1 ILYLLKKS
9 ILILLILWSH
19 YNFANPHVNDKMKAV
34 FIYNFLKYIHWPSEV
49 DNSNFVIG
57 IKDAPGLYEELMLI
71 TKIKSAIGNHAIIV
85 KKIDQFD
92 ESVNVLFV
100 GNASS
105 SNLGLLAEK
114 SKQNHVLLISDIEG
128 SIANG
133 VCIELI
139 IDTKKAEFDIS
150 KKHLKENK
158 LSVAQ
163 QLLDMARNVE

>member
-1 ILYLLKKS
+1 MKKT
-9 ILILLILWSH
+9 ILILLILLSH
-19 YNFANPHVNDKMKAV
+19 YNFATPHVHDKMKAV
-34 FIYNFLKYIHWPSEV
+34 FIYNFLKYIHWPSEF

-57 IKDAPGLYEELMLI
+57 VKDAPGLYDELMLI
-71 TKIKSAIGNHAIIV
+71 TKIKSTIGNHTIII

-92 ESVNVLFV
+92 ESLNVLFV
-100 GNASS
+100 GNVS
-105 SNLGLLAEK
+105 LGNIESLAEK